1 MLNSQESIFENYTY
15 EVLTQNY
22 LDYDLSFKIIIIGD
36 SGVGKT
42 KLLSKAINKTFDI
55 DYCTTVGFEFSTY
68 SIKINDKICKLH
80 IWDTCGQEVYKSL
93 ILNFYRNCSLAILI
107 YSIDNE
113 LSFEHVENWN
123 NDIMNNCNIDTKKFL
138 VGNKIDLENDREIT
152 KEEAESFAQKENIKY
167 IETSAIKNMKVNEAF
182 TSLLND
188 IYRNKQE
195 EEKGKLY
202 LQNVVP
208 IELSKNKNNN
218 NELFCC

>member
-1 MLNSQESIFENYTY
+1 M
-15 EVLTQNY
+15 
-22 LDYDLSFKIIIIGD
+22 
-36 SGVGKT
+36 
-42 KLLSKAINKTFDI
+42 
-55 DYCTTVGFEFSTY
+55 
-68 SIKINDKICKLH
+68 
-80 IWDTCGQEVYKSL
+80 VY
-93 ILNFYRNCSLAILI
+93 
-107 YSIDNE
+107 
-113 LSFEHVENWN
+113 
-123 NDIMNNCNIDTKKFL
+123 L

-152 KEEAESFAQKENIKY
+152 KEEAEFFAQKENIKY